1 MKIRKFNENV
11 ESLDVKVNYLIESL
25 KDFSESVYLEK
36 ASYNDKFEL
45 IEVWEDEEVTETYYL
60 GYSIF
65 IEVEIFKHIGD
76 NDIYFDIDDMFNMS
90 NDLSSIVQFV
100 KSKSIDMNDVN
111 IRFCIKDNLY
121 VDIVDLKSK
130 IEK

>member
-45 IEVWEDEEVTETYYL
+45 IEVWEDY
-60 GYSIF
+60 
-65 IEVEIFKHIGD
+65 H
-76 NDIYFDIDDMFNMS
+76 
-90 NDLSSIVQFV
+90 DLRVSW
-100 KSKSIDMNDVN
+100 
-111 IRFCIKDNLY
+111 
-121 VDIVDLKSK
+121 
-130 IEK
+130 